1 MTLKLP
7 SVMPW
12 RTIVTVLI
20 TAVVLMGVG
29 LYVAQSRMKDA
40 QRTIGE
46 CAAIT
51 RQYQA
56 LIEQQN
62 AGVAALKKESVRR
75 EEKVVVAVKRATAA
89 RASSEAQAQAM
100 LTSAVPSTCEGAIT
114 WGVGEAQ
121 KLKQGW
127 Q

>member
-1 MTLKLP
+1 MLKLP

-12 RTIVTVLI
+12 RAIVTVLI
-20 TAVVLMGVG
+20 TVVVLMGIG

-51 RQYQA
+51 RQYKA
-56 LIEQQN
+56 LIAQQN

-75 EEKVVVAVKRATAA
+75 EEKVIVAVKRASVT
-89 RASSEAQAQAM
+89 RATSEAQAQAI
-100 LTSAVPSTCEGAIT
+100 LSSAAPSTCEDAIT
-114 WGVGEAQ
+114 WGIGEAQ

-127 Q
+127 R